1 MYLYLFQK
9 ILYIFRDGAQICY
22 CGSSKCRGY
31 INKSSQITDHNSS
44 EDSESANENVFIPK
58 PKEKIKKK
66 RNLEKRAAYN
76 DENKLREVL
85 FVI

>member
-9 ILYIFRDGAQICY
+9 NLYFFRDGVQICY

-31 INKSSQITDHNSS
+31 INKSSQIADHNSS

-58 PKEKIKKK
+58 PEEKRKEK
-66 RNLEKRAAYN
+66 RNLKKRTAHN

-85 FVI
+85 FII